1 MICKACRKPV
11 TTKGG
16 NATNLFSHLQQNHR
30 LLYEES
36 VKLRGA
42 AAAAKGLQS
51 QNVSLLKQSSLQ
63 ASLISAVPYD
73 RKSKKWRDITNL
85 VAFHIAKD
93 MVPIAVV
100 EKKGFINLLKAIDPR
115 YRFPS
120 CDHFA
125 REVLPE
131 M

>member
-36 VKLRGA
+36 VKRHGA
-42 AAAAKGLQS
+42 AAAAKGS

-85 VAFHIAKD
+85 VAFHVAKD

-100 EKKGFINLLKAIDPR
+100 EKKGFINLLKANDPR
-115 YRFPS
+115 YQLPS
-120 CDHFA
+120 RNHFA
-125 REVLPE
+125 QEYLPE